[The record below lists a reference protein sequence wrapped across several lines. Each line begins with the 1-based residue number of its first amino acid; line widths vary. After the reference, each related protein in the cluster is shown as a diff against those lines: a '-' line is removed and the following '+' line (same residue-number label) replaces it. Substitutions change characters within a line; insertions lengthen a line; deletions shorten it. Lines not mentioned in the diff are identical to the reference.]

1 MFSKTKEIERPY
13 SKDDLAK
20 ARKLVADIKEA
31 KKDPAF
37 IKAAK
42 QFYKQHTGKNL

>member
-1 MFSKTKEIERPY
+1 MYSETIERPY

-31 KKDPAF
+31 RKDPVF
-37 IKAAK
+37 IAAAK